1 MNQAEGW
8 VEKQRLVRPY
18 MWVFI
23 AAGACVMV
31 YAALH
36 LPVERLDLRLVP
48 LVAVTLLVSSR
59 FCIPIP
65 RTTGQISF
73 SDTFIFLT
81 LLLYGGEVAAILG
94 AAENFAASRF
104 GKRPFSLFTCLFNAA
119 MMACATFLTV
129 HVMRWLFGV
138 PVTGLA
144 DGDFSATFVVALCVM
159 ALVQYVGNSG
169 MAAVHTSLKAN
180 EPLWVTW
187 RNKYLWTSITYFAGA
202 SAAGITVKLA
212 STAGFYA
219 LVAAAPIIVIVYLT
233 YRTYLDNLE
242 AMSAAARGEAAAE
255 ARAESAAAQAEQARR
270 HVEELSHYIAEQD
283 RIREQ
288 YAQIEK
294 LSALG
299 ELASGVAHDFNNTL
313 AGILGR
319 AQLLLTTHDQ
329 QKVEAGLRLII
340 KTAKDGAHTV
350 RRIQDFA
357 RQRRDHDFQP
367 VSVDQLLLDVRE
379 ITRPRWK
386 SRAESEGVHISLEL
400 QLGSDEPRVMGD
412 ESELREVLVNLVF
425 NAVDAMPQG
434 GTLTL
439 STRET
444 GGAVEIA
451 VSDTGEGMPED
462 VRTRV
467 FDPFFTTKGKAGMGL
482 GLAVSYGIIRRHDGS
497 IEAESEVG
505 RGTTFRM
512 RLPASLN
519 SARQEAAA
527 AEAPAIA
534 LVPQRPGATRI
545 LVVDDEENVRELL
558 RDILE
563 SEGYQVTLASGGRE
577 ALEVFGGGGVFDALF
592 TDLGMQG
599 MSGWELAH
607 AVRELDGNIPV
618 AVVTGWG
625 EAVGSGERLAARVDW
640 VVTKPFDTAQVLAI
654 AREVARRGEARSKG
668 SAAA

>member
-1 MNQAEGW
+1 MER
-8 VEKQRLVRPY
+8 QRLVRPY

-23 AAGACVMV
+23 AIGACVLGYSAM
-31 YAALH
+31 H
-36 LPVERLDLRLVP
+36 LPLERLDLRLVP
-48 LVAVTLLVSSR
+48 LVAVTVLVSSR

-81 LLLYGGEVAAILG
+81 MLLYGGEVAVLLVAT
-94 AAENFAASRF
+94 ENFVGSRF
-104 GKRPFSLFTCLFNAA
+104 GKRSFSLFTSAFNAG
-119 MMACATFLTV
+119 MLACATFATV
-129 HVMRWLFGV
+129 HFMRWLFDAE
-138 PVTGLA
+138 VTELA
-144 DGDFSATFVVALCVM
+144 RGDFSARFVVALCVL
-159 ALVQYVGNSG
+159 ALLQYVGNSG
-169 MAAVHTSLKAN
+169 IAALHTSLKAG

-202 SAAGITVKLA
+202 SAAGIAIKLA
-212 STAGFYA
+212 STAGLYA
-219 LVAAAPIIVIVYLT
+219 LVAAAPIIVIVWLT

-242 AMSAAARGEAAAE
+242 AMSAAAKAEAAAE
-255 ARAESAAAQAEQARR
+255 ARAESAAAQAEQARC

-319 AQLLLTTHDQ
+319 AQLLLTTHDPE
-329 QKVEAGLRLII
+329 KVEAGLKLII

-350 RRIQDFA
+350 QRIQDFA

-439 STRET
+439 STRESN
-444 GGAVEIA
+444 GAVEIA
-451 VSDTGEGMPED
+451 VTDTGDGDGRGGAVARLRPVLHDEGQGRDGARARRLLRHRPTPRGEH
-462 VRTRV
+462 RGRV
-467 FDPFFTTKGKAGMGL
+467 GGRA
-482 GLAVSYGIIRRHDGS
+482 RHDLPHQAPGGAHVG
-497 IEAESEVG
+497 EAGAG
-505 RGTTFRM
+505 RGRGAGH
-512 RLPASLN
+512 RARPA
-519 SARQEAAA
+519 
-527 AEAPAIA
+527 AP
-534 LVPQRPGATRI
+534 RS
-545 LVVDDEENVRELL
+545 N
-558 RDILE
+558 
-563 SEGYQVTLASGGRE
+563 
-577 ALEVFGGGGVFDALF
+577 
-592 TDLGMQG
+592 
-599 MSGWELAH
+599 AH
-607 AVRELDGNIPV
+607 PRRG
-618 AVVTGWG
+618 
-625 EAVGSGERLAARVDW
+625 
-640 VVTKPFDTAQVLAI
+640 
-654 AREVARRGEARSKG
+654 RRGECARA
-668 SAAA
+668 SARHP